1 MTTGKVNVRHSQLQ
15 EKKIRGHDIRIVGK
29 KQGQIKYYVILKK
42 FGCRKGLIEKK
53 NIARQ
58 ELKKSTV

>member
-1 MTTGKVNVRHSQLQ
+1 VQ
-15 EKKIRGHDIRIVGK
+15 EKKIRGHDVRIVGK